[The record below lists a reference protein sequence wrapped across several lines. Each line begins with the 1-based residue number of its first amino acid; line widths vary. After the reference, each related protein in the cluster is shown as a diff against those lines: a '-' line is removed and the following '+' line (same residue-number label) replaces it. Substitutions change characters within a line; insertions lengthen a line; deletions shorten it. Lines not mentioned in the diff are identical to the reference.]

1 MRDTLWTRNFTLIT
15 CATGLGAVGGIA
27 SSFALSFLV
36 FDETGST
43 LASALLIAMQFLP
56 SSLLP
61 LAVSPWM
68 DRLPRKPF
76 LVVGDAVN
84 GLCYLLAGQN
94 LRHKPFSYVGY
105 LAFSLLLACLTSM
118 DELAYK
124 SLYPKLLTEG
134 KEEKGYTISSML
146 YPVLKVVMMPVSALL
161 FETMGVSNILLMQAG
176 LSLSAALLES
186 RIRVHEERRG
196 EGTRF
201 SPRVWLSDLREAA
214 RYLKGEPGLLNL
226 FVYMGMTNGVAAG
239 YGPLLVAFFRTMPG
253 MTTAMYSLFSV
264 AEFAGRTLG
273 GLVRY
278 RSIMQPKRRF
288 AFLFGVY
295 QAYELMDI
303 SLLWLPYPLMLL
315 NRAACGFLG
324 INSAAIRQA
333 AVQRYLPDRL
343 RARVSALESVLF
355 AAAVAVLSLAVGA
368 LGEIMDL
375 RVCLSLCAAATL
387 LVCWLTVFRS
397 REHIRRV
404 LAYKAQE

>member
-1 MRDTLWTRNFTLIT
+1 MAPSLAREILRLVRYRLDHEDPLSMRATEKSSFPALRASAGSCRSATRRFIALGAGLAQGQPAVQAGVRPAGGVFFKTQIEAVLSGCFGLSFPKTTRLFFDNVKRYTEAEVTYMRDTLWTRNFTLIT

-84 GLCYLLAGQN
+84 GLCYLLAGLY
-94 LRHKPFSYVGY
+94 LRHYPFSYVGY

-214 RYLKGEPGLLNL
+214 QLSQGRAGTAKPVCLHGHDQRRRGRLRP
-226 FVYMGMTNGVAAG
+226 AAG
-239 YGPLLVAFFRTMPG
+239 
-253 MTTAMYSLFSV
+253 
-264 AEFAGRTLG
+264 
-273 GLVRY
+273 
-278 RSIMQPKRRF
+278 
-288 AFLFGVY
+288 GV
-295 QAYELMDI
+295 
-303 SLLWLPYPLMLL
+303 
-315 NRAACGFLG
+315 
-324 INSAAIRQA
+324 
-333 AVQRYLPDRL
+333 LPDHGR
-343 RARVSALESVLF
+343 
-355 AAAVAVLSLAVGA
+355 G
-368 LGEIMDL
+368 
-375 RVCLSLCAAATL
+375 
-387 LVCWLTVFRS
+387 
-397 REHIRRV
+397 
-404 LAYKAQE
+404 